1 MRIAIT
7 GGTGFVGRHLARS
20 LARQGHEVVLVA
32 RGLDRRDEEIR
43 RLPGARLVCVSTDDA
58 DGLAEAFHGCDAV
71 AHCAGINRQ
80 IGSQTYARV
89 HVQGTRSVVEA
100 ARRCGVPKVVLLS
113 FLRARPNCGSGYHE
127 SKWEAEEIFRRSGLD
142 YTIVKPGVIYGRGD
156 HMLEH
161 LSRAFHTLPLFALVG
176 FREKPVRPVAVEDVT
191 RVLEAALGDVRLSRK
206 TVVVLGPE
214 EMSLAQAVRRV
225 SGAVGRTPVFFRAPL
240 FFHYALAWVLERIM
254 TIPIVSLAQ
263 VRILSEGLTQ
273 PTGKLD
279 PLPEDLAPTIRF
291 SVDQIRKGLPER
303 GGFAWSDLRCC
314 PATKA

>member
-1 MRIAIT
+1 MKMAIT
-7 GGTGFVGRHLARS
+7 GGTGFVGSHLANRV
-20 LARQGHEVVLVA
+20 LAEGHEIVLISRSASRQESGLNDSA
-32 RGLDRRDEEIR
+32 RVTR
-43 RLPGARLVCVSTDDA
+43 VSSDLSDPELLSA
-58 DGLAEAFHGCDAV
+58 AFEGCAAV
-71 AHCAGINRQ
+71 AHCAGINRE
-80 IGSQTYARV
+80 IGRQTFRRI
-89 HVQGTRSVVEA
+89 HVDGTGNVVEA
-100 ARRCGVPKVVLLS
+100 ARRAGVRRIALMS
-113 FLRARPNCGSGYHE
+113 FLRARPDCGSPYHE
-127 SKWEAEEIFRRSGLD
+127 SKWAAEEVVRNSGLD
-142 YTIVKPGVIYGRGD
+142 YTIVKAGMVYGRGD

-214 EMSLAQAVRRV
+214 ELSLAQAVRRV

-273 PTGKLD
+273 PTGKVD

-291 SVDQIRKGLPER
+291 SLDQIRKGLPEP

-314 PATKA
+314 PAAKA